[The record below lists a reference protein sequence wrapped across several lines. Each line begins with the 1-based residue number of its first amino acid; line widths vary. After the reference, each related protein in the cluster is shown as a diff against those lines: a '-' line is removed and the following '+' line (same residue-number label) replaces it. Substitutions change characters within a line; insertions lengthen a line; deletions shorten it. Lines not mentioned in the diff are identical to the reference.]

1 MSNVA
6 IPKIMYIIDTIV
18 FEMLEDLEMLAC

>member
-18 FEMLEDLEMLAC
+18 FGMLEDLEMLAW